1 MGKST
6 GRKQGS
12 FSVLCVCVFFLFFL
26 GGGGR
31 FESFSLSISTTGFF
45 S

>member
-6 GRKQGS
+6 GRKHGS
-12 FSVLCVCVFFLFFL
+12 FSVLCVCVFFFW
-26 GGGGR
+26 GGGGQ
-31 FESFSLSISTTGFF
+31 FESFSLSISTTGFL

>member
-6 GRKQGS
+6 GRKHGS
-12 FSVLCVCVFFLFFL
+12 FSVLCVCVFL
-26 GGGGR
+26 GGR
-31 FESFSLSISTTGFF
+31 FESFSLSISTTGFL